1 MLCDFQAHS
10 SDSVTHTQASSLFQ
24 ILFPF
29 RFLHKIGQNSLCF
42 TIYMEKEVF
51 QMLTFLE

>member
-1 MLCDFQAHS
+1 MVCDFQARS

-29 RFLHKIGQNSLCF
+29 RFLHKIGQNSLFF